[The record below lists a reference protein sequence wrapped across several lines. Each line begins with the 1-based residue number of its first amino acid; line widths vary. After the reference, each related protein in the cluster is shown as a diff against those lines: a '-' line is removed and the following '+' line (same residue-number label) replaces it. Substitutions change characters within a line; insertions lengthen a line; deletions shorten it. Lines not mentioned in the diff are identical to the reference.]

1 VRRAAE
7 RARCV
12 LAVGQG
18 SLVLARAG
26 LLAGERVPADARLVS
41 RCKEVAPELEFDAAL
56 AQRRVGKFFLARD
69 LPAAEQASLAVLAE
83 LVGRDRARR
92 VAEELGFAF
101 PPAEEEPK

>member
-1 VRRAAE
+1 
-7 RARCV
+7 
-12 LAVGQG
+12 
-18 SLVLARAG
+18 
-26 LLAGERVPADARLVS
+26 
-41 RCKEVAPELEFDAAL
+41 
-56 AQRRVGKFFLARD
+56 VGKFFLARD